1 MIEPPRNLEVFEMKR
16 VLAVLVV
23 ACLLVTHYGCNGKTT
38 ESGGDDPPAKSAS
51 GEEEHEGNKDEKG
64 KEPLHGPDGEKMDQD
79 PTPTPSSGQEG
90 SEGNDSSR
98 SPNE

>member
-38 ESGGDDPPAKSAS
+38 ESGGFSVAAIV
-51 GEEEHEGNKDEKG
+51 GN
-64 KEPLHGPDGEKMDQD
+64 
-79 PTPTPSSGQEG
+79 
-90 SEGNDSSR
+90 
-98 SPNE
+98 